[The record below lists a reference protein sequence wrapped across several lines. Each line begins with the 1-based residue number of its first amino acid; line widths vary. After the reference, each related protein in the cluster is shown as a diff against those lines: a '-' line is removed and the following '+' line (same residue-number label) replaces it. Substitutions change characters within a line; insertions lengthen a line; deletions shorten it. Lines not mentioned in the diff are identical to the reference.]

1 MVIRQTINEKRAS
14 IIKIKGNGYSN
25 FEKLL
30 RGKGCSTPFRYVTGG
45 IDAVQFSDM
54 MGGGGVK
61 RQTHLHNYVQLVLK
75 RKTMLGIY
83 QWKVS
88 LSKLSLIP
96 DYDYIVCFD

>member
-1 MVIRQTINEKRAS
+1 MKREHPLSKLKEMDIVILRSYWGERDVAHLLDMSRGDRCGTI
-14 IIKIKGNGYSN
+14 
-25 FEKLL
+25 
-30 RGKGCSTPFRYVTGG
+30 FRY
-45 IDAVQFSDM
+45 D
-54 MGGGGVK
+54 GGGGVK